1 MKVYLLRDFTAK
13 TTAGPRTVPAGKVLD
28 LAEEKARA
36 LIAAG
41 IAEPA
46 DLPRPYLDQSGELV
60 IPVNAPARYRWW
72 QGGQPPSDTLRELFE
87 ERAAI
92 MEYDGGLPRE
102 EAERRAA
109 EITGYNPETDAAA
122 GPECNQ
128 QPVRTA
134 NPKEKE
140 QNQ

>member
-1 MKVYLLRDFTAK
+1 MKITLLKDFEAK
-13 TTAGPRTVPAGKVLD
+13 TTEGPRLLPAGRELD

-46 DLPRPYLDQSGELV
+46 DLPRPYLDRAGELV
-60 IPVNAPARYRWW
+60 IPLNCPARFKWW
-72 QGGQPPSDTLRELFE
+72 AGGQSALDTLRELFE

-92 MEYDGGLPRE
+92 MEFDGGLPRD

-109 EITGYNPETDAAA
+109 EITGYHPQPRKTKDTD
-122 GPECNQ
+122 P
-128 QPVRTA
+128 
-134 NPKEKE
+134 
-140 QNQ
+140 